1 MAIGHLP
8 RRVSTPDDEPPL
20 WPCRTLAPQLSRT
33 QRVFGRGKTTHM
45 TNVYTNVSRRH
56 RLRALAV
63 FAVLLGGCDSAD
75 KLMSTDPSTPVV
87 GFGSADS
94 AAPSDSAALSDSLVA
109 DSVALSDSTISL
121 DSLDLAMSASA
132 ASRSGTPFGPD
143 GLWAS
148 YTGMRK
154 GYQLFTASVN
164 SDSPQGLIKRINA
177 ARAANHQLALMMTG
191 GGHKNYTSHGKFN
204 YAKWKRRMDGYRTP
218 AIRAA
223 VHRGIADGTVLMNN
237 MLDEPN
243 HPDWGGAINKATLD
257 RMASY
262 VKSIFPGLPTGVS
275 IRWDWRPNERY
286 KVLDFIQTQY
296 VSRFGSA
303 TAWRDQAL
311 AAAKKN
317 GIKLAFAFNPLN
329 GGTVIRNCPLGR
341 TGGKGTYGGN
351 CRMTPAQIRST
362 AASLGA
368 SACALLMW
376 KYDAAFMSKA
386 ANIKAFQDVRS
397 MMARNTRKSCSR
409 SR

>member
-1 MAIGHLP
+1 MP
-8 RRVSTPDDEPPL
+8 
-20 WPCRTLAPQLSRT
+20 
-33 QRVFGRGKTTHM
+33 
-45 TNVYTNVSRRH
+45 NVYTNVGRRH

-87 GFGSADS
+87 GFGVTDS

-132 ASRSGTPFGPD
+132 TSRNGTPFGPD

-164 SDSPQGLIKRINA
+164 SDSPQGIIKRINA
-177 ARAANHQLALMMTG
+177 ARAANHQLGLMMTG
-191 GGHKNYTSHGKFN
+191 GGHRNYVSRGKFDF
-204 YAKWKRRMDGYRTP
+204 AKWKRRMDGYRTP
-218 AIRAA
+218 AIKAA
-223 VHRGIADGTVLMNN
+223 VRRGIADGTVLMNN

-243 HPDWGGAINKATLD
+243 HPDWGGAISKATLD

-262 VKSIFPGLPTGVS
+262 VKSLFPGVPTGVS

-286 KVLDFIQTQY
+286 KVVDFIQTQY

-311 AAAKKN
+311 AAARKN
-317 GIKLAFAFNPLN
+317 GIKLVFAFNPLN
-329 GGTVIRNCPLGR
+329 GGTIIRSCPLGR
-341 TGGKGTYGGN
+341 TGGKGTYGRN
-351 CRMTPAQIRST
+351 CRM
-362 AASLGA
+362 
-368 SACALLMW
+368 
-376 KYDAAFMSKA
+376 
-386 ANIKAFQDVRS
+386 
-397 MMARNTRKSCSR
+397 
-409 SR
+409 